1 MEGVV
6 VSRQAWAP
14 RAWLARFRLEP
25 AEGRTHITER
35 ALYALEPLIP
45 EHLGSPFP
53 FHVKVML
60 SLHIEK
66 LDPARGELIRDSF
79 IQNVVPWRSLP
90 ANDPAYRMHSLV
102 AAMRWKY
109 ETARERAS
117 LPGSGWEI
125 VGIEWMDVLIAPG
138 LENVP
143 APGVGGGCNVRLP
156 ESLHQRKG
164 IWCPQVSSRCFEFCI
179 RAAFLGVAEM
189 DAAERTELALR
200 THFKTRQCRHDFEGR
215 VSKISTPKGKSA
227 KLRYFTKTSCE
238 LSPVIVYADFEVFSQ
253 NSIQFA
259 AAEGVQNRIAAAAY
273 SAVGMCG
280 YEPPEAHKLWMEH
293 AREGEH
299 ECAVALQFLRSLMGL
314 LDHYKN
320 WRMNEKKP
328 LVWTAEHRTQH
339 QQARECREC
348 RRVFCNKSG
357 RRKVAHHDHGTG
369 SWLGAL
375 RENCNQAA
383 HVPYDITICFHNGG
397 RYDFHFV
404 LRALAKFKYHAKLE
418 QNRRAV
424 AGKIRKFGVKEL
436 ARRVKLVQER
446 AAAFGSSKSKPLL

>member
-1 MEGVV
+1 MIIICSSTISTPLLVN
-6 VSRQAWAP
+6 AP
-14 RAWLARFRLEP
+14 PRSMSDGAVATMCTAVP
-25 AEGRTHITER
+25 
-35 ALYALEPLIP
+35 YAN
-45 EHLGSPFP
+45 F
-53 FHVKVML
+53 
-60 SLHIEK
+60 
-66 LDPARGELIRDSF
+66 
-79 IQNVVPWRSLP
+79 
-90 ANDPAYRMHSLV
+90 
-102 AAMRWKY
+102 
-109 ETARERAS
+109 
-117 LPGSGWEI
+117 
-125 VGIEWMDVLIAPG
+125 
-138 LENVP
+138 
-143 APGVGGGCNVRLP
+143 
-156 ESLHQRKG
+156 
-164 IWCPQVSSRCFEFCI
+164 
-179 RAAFLGVAEM
+179 
-189 DAAERTELALR
+189 RTELALR

-446 AAAFGSSKSKPLL
+446 AAAFGSSKSKPLLACIPHDKLSRELLKSPIALLQKSAETNLTMKVGHLRFVDTINFCNSGLGALIDSQRRSAEKKALSSGASDIECLESAFRFLSRLPGIPISEICKTMTTRREPGIPC